1 VFDDPPGHVTASEEH
16 DGPGGNAP
24 PDWAGRYR
32 SGETPWDLGAA
43 HPELTRRLQG
53 GSLAPPASGGRAL
66 VPGAGRGHDAVALAR
81 RGWTV
86 VALDLV
92 ESLADDLTDPLS
104 RYGGRFVAGDALE
117 FEDEP
122 FDLIWD
128 HTFFCAI
135 DPGDRARWGQRAG
148 ELLRPGAAYA
158 ALVFPFGKPVAEGGP
173 PHGMSGAHL
182 AEVLGA
188 RLEVVEEAEA
198 LRKVPARRWGER
210 FFHARR
216 RPMGLTPTL

>member
-1 VFDDPPGHVTASEEH
+1 MTPSDEH
-16 DGPGGNAP
+16 KEPADEAP

-32 SGETPWDLGAA
+32 TGQTPWDLGAA
-43 HPELTRRLQG
+43 HPELTRRLQD

-92 ESLADDLTDPLS
+92 ETLADDLTGPLS
-104 RYGGRFVAGDALE
+104 RSGGRFVAGDALE

-173 PHGMSGAHL
+173 PHGMSGEDLL
-182 AEVLGA
+182 AALGPCV
-188 RLEVVEEAEA
+188 EVVEDGVAQRRVA
-198 LRKVPARRWGER
+198 ARRWAER
-210 FFHARR
+210 FLVARR
-216 RPMGLTPTL
+216 RALNLTPPS

>member
-1 VFDDPPGHVTASEEH
+1 MTSSDEH
-16 DGPGGNAP
+16 NEPVGEAP

-32 SGETPWDLGAA
+32 SGQTPWDLGAA
-43 HPELTRRLQG
+43 HPELTRRLQD
-53 GSLAPPASGGRAL
+53 GSLAPPASGCRAL

-92 ESLADDLTDPLS
+92 EALADDLAGPLS
-104 RYGGRFVAGDALE
+104 RSGGRFVAVDALE

-135 DPGDRARWGQRAG
+135 DPVDRARWGHRAG

-158 ALVFPFGKPVAEGGP
+158 ALVFPFGKPAAEGGP
-173 PHGMSGAHL
+173 PHGMSGDHL

-210 FFHARR
+210 FFLARR
-216 RPMGLTPTL
+216 RPMGLTPAP

>member
-1 VFDDPPGHVTASEEH
+1 MTPSDEHNDPVGE
-16 DGPGGNAP
+16 AP
-24 PDWAGRYR
+24 LDWAGRYR
-32 SGETPWDLGAA
+32 AGQTPWDLGAA
-43 HPELTRRLQG
+43 HPELTRRLQD

-66 VPGAGRGHDAVALAR
+66 VPGAGRGHDALALAR

-92 ESLADDLTDPLS
+92 ETLADDLAGPLS
-104 RYGGRFVAGDALE
+104 RSGGRFVAGDALE

-135 DPGDRARWGQRAG
+135 EPADRARWGQRAG

-158 ALVFPFGKPVAEGGP
+158 ALVFPFGKPAAEGGP
-173 PHGMSGAHL
+173 PHGMSGDHL
-182 AEVLGA
+182 PRCSA
-188 RLEVVEEAEA
+188 RVS
-198 LRKVPARRWGER
+198 RSS
-210 FFHARR
+210 R
-216 RPMGLTPTL
+216 RPRPCARSLRVAGASGSSSPVAAPWASRRPREAGGTGA